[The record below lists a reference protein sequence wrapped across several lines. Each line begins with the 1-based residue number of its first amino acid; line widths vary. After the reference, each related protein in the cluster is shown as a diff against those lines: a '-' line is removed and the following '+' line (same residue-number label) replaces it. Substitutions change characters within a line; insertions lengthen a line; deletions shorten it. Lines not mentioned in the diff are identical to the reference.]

1 MNIRVHFW
9 SVVIEK
15 KIHCDISLLH
25 YSVMKF
31 ICLCGQVGLGF
42 GLIYGA

>member
-1 MNIRVHFW
+1 
-9 SVVIEK
+9 
-15 KIHCDISLLH
+15 LQ